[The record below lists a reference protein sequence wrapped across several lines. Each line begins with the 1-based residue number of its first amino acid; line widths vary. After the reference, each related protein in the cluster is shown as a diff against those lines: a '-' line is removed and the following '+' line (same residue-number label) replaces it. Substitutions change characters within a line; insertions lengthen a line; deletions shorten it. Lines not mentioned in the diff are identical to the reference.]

1 MSPVFDELLVNRDGG
16 EEPSNEDVCRGG
28 VKGVSEGMDGVLW
41 ASRREG
47 EGIGFSEFLL
57 EGTDVSVPEWI
68 TDVNEKT

>member
-47 EGIGFSEFLL
+47 EGAAFL
-57 EGTDVSVPEWI
+57 ES
-68 TDVNEKT
+68 